1 MSHFDP
7 KTLKRYCQ
15 AVTSLMQTGPSSSL
29 GSNRNSRVLLTGAF
43 GAAGGLVGAL
53 LGEIQFLDDEYRFFP
68 DNIHLGTGVWFM
80 LAMVGVAI
88 ALAATESVLQ
98 KNTEK
103 LSAHLPLALAA
114 GLGGGF
120 VAGIIAQ
127 FVFRELIGESG
138 EGSPRLARVIG
149 WAIAGALG
157 GLAVG
162 FSFRSNTRIRNG
174 ALGGLGGG
182 AIGGI
187 LFDPIAEA
195 VGGDSAVGA
204 RIVALIA
211 IGAAIGLLM
220 GLLDAVSTN
229 FSIEVLSREGAPRV
243 IPLFDQVSIVGCA
256 RNVAVTLTRDPLIKE
271 HHLRLTRTPQGLQ
284 VDSMQ
289 GASTFTLNGVPTSS
303 GTATVGSLIVVGNTS
318 LRIAGRSGGP
328 TLSQI
333 APTPAPQP
341 TSYVPPQDHRPTTA
355 PNTPPAARP
364 ARPTIQMKP
373 KN

>member
-1 MSHFDP
+1 MRVAA
-7 KTLKRYCQ
+7 T
-15 AVTSLMQTGPSSSL
+15 MPSSPAVSA
-29 GSNRNSRVLLTGAF
+29 GSNRNSRILLTGAF

-53 LGEIQFLDDEYRFFP
+53 LGEIQFLNDEYRFFP
-68 DNIHLGTGVWFM
+68 ENIHLGAGVWFM

-127 FVFRELIGESG
+127 FVYGDVIGES
-138 EGSPRLARVIG
+138 SPRLARVIG

-162 FSFRSNTRIRNG
+162 FGFRSNTRIRNG

-256 RNVAVTLTRDPLIKE
+256 RNVAVTLMRDPLIKE

-289 GASTFTLNGVPTSS
+289 GASTFTLNGIPTS
-303 GTATVGSLIVVGNTS
+303 GGMATVGSLIVVGNTS

-328 TLSQI
+328 TPSQF
-333 APTPAPQP
+333 APTPTPQPTAYAQPQDNRPTPAP
-341 TSYVPPQDHRPTTA
+341 T
-355 PNTPPAARP
+355 TPPAARP

-373 KN
+373 KK